1 MRIILAI
8 TLLGTTILTVLGCT
22 DENSNDQNQAP
33 GVGGTGQAGAGA
45 AMSGGG
51 NAGTGNASSGSA
63 GVSAEG
69 GTAGSATGGQS
80 TGGSNAG
87 TGGNTGGNAGSAAGG
102 AAGIGGAGTGGMS
115 SCLELELTNFQG
127 FSDGSI
133 RADISPS
140 LGADSADYFLIELVD
155 GMTGSFNLTEGD
167 DVNYKTCSHCF
178 SVFQDVDNAG
188 SPSKRFFQISGTTE
202 ITVADPDLNATSAGS
217 INDLTLIEVTIT
229 GGGDYTSTPVEG
241 GSCLHV
247 TMGMWDTTQ
256 LAL

>member
-1 MRIILAI
+1 MRIILAVA
-8 TLLGTTILTVLGCT
+8 LLSTTILTVLGCT
-22 DENSNDQNQAP
+22 DENTNDQNQSP
-33 GVGGTGQAGAGA
+33 GVGGTGQAG
-45 AMSGGG
+45 SGGG

-63 GVSAEG
+63 GVSADG
-69 GTAGSATGGQS
+69 GTAGSAMGGQS
-80 TGGSNAG
+80 AGGSSAG
-87 TGGNTGGNAGSAAGG
+87 TGGNAGAAAGGAGG
-102 AAGIGGAGTGGMS
+102 AAGVGGSGAGAGTGGMS
-115 SCLELELTNFQG
+115 NCQELELTNFQG
-127 FSDGSI
+127 FTDGSI

-140 LGADSADYFLIELVD
+140 LGADGADYFLIELVD

-167 DVNYKTCSHCF
+167 DINYKTCSHCF

-217 INDLTLIEVTIT
+217 INDLTLIEVTIA

-256 LAL
+256 